1 LKKRILILLV
11 VLVLAAAS
19 LAFSPLC
26 RATASLQ
33 VYGYTDQTY
42 YKAGDTGTLNFW
54 VYNSGNVDLILDNV
68 TIIYPWSNPVGL
80 WGGNVTITP
89 STSTVIAPGGNWSGT
104 SSFTVPND
112 GRLLGISS
120 SISITVVTDKT
131 TQSSSIPIS
140 LASVPL
146 YFSLQN
152 IDQLMTWLMVLVVVI
167 VICTLIIAA
176 AIFLSLRGRRTMWK
190 QEAKAP

>member
-11 VLVLAAAS
+11 VLAAAL

-42 YKAGDTGTLNFW
+42 YKPGDTGTLNFW
-54 VYNSGNVDLILDNV
+54 VYNSGTLPLILDNV
-68 TIIYPWSNPVGL
+68 TVIYPWYNPVAL
-80 WGGNVTITP
+80 WGGNETIIP

-112 GRLLGISS
+112 GRVLGVSS
-120 SISITVVTDKT
+120 SISITVVTDKVV
-131 TQSSSIPIS
+131 QSSSIPIS

-152 IDQLMTWLMVLVVVI
+152 IDQLMTWLMVLVVII

-176 AIFLSLRGRRTMWK
+176 AIFLSLRGRRMTWK
-190 QEAKAP
+190 QETKPP